1 MMDDPLKRRM
11 FAQPVRA
18 NQPMGILASSPQL
31 MNAVQGYAN
40 GGAVK
45 GYQAGGYEVG
55 QSIPLNQIY
64 GSNIQ
69 PLSFDSPLYKGIGGP
84 KRKQQAI
91 ENRRLS
97 ELEKLKKSGFD
108 DTQPTIS
115 INEAQKS
122 PSFFQTPEPAV
133 EKIQKKKSSVVEVDD
148 LDKDKSGKVKPT
160 VSENAQIQEPGAVI
174 NETNE
179 KLTQTDKELKDNIPK
194 GKNLGSKPKPDFV
207 TEAAN
212 TFEKHKEKLGQVDA
226 RYTADETK
234 RTNYMK
240 KIEDLMEEEEDEID
254 LNSVDEKAREVL
266 GLKEGEYDDDKVTAF
281 WMSLIKGGLATAAG
295 ESANALTN
303 VAKGLMFGV
312 DSYGKDMNRI
322 TLQEREDRQ
331 NLAKMRYNLIKDEKA
346 AKTAERTLRIQGY
359 GELAK
364 IEENKFQFR
373 TELEYKT
380 ERNKILDEMAYA
392 KLDLTAAQTL
402 HTMKLAG
409 KTYDLKIEELALN
422 KQKQDDYVRLTEKQ
436 LTQQLKDKQST
447 KEIKNIYALGADY
460 ATYEDG
466 QFSFTEKGKAMLIAA
481 TASKTKF
488 TDLVTTAKAIGA
500 NKVIEGYKYETSDK
514 AEDAY
519 YYYEG
524 VVKPQLKKLDEL
536 SKKLSGGIDAAEYDR
551 RKQALM
557 KQFAKDTGGV
567 FDGSTGGG
575 STGGN
580 YRKMPQAVIEK
591 NFNEGD
597 TFTSNGIKYIVGPN
611 NTYTEAN

>member
-1 MMDDPLKRRM
+1 M
-11 FAQPVRA
+11 FAQQITNQYSQAR
-18 NQPMGILASSPQL
+18 QPMGILASSPQL

-45 GYQAGGYEVG
+45 GYNLGGYEVG

-69 PLSFDSPLYKGIGGP
+69 PLNFDSPLYKGIGGQ

-108 DTQPTIS
+108 DTQPTIG

-133 EKIQKKKSSVVEVDD
+133 EKVQKKKPSVVEVDD
-148 LDKDKSGKVKPT
+148 LDKDKSGKVQPT
-160 VSENAQIQEPGAVI
+160 VGEKAQIQEPGAVI

-179 KLTQTDKELKDNIPK
+179 KLTQTKTEKEIEDTKE
-194 GKNLGSKPKPDFV
+194 KPKEDEAKPNVV

-212 TFEKHKEKLGQVDA
+212 TFEKHRKKLGQVDA

-234 RTNYMK
+234 RTDYMK

-266 GLKEGEYDDDKVTAF
+266 GLKEGEKYDEDRVTAF

-380 ERNKILDEMAYA
+380 ARNKILDEMAYA

-402 HTMKLAG
+402 HSMKLAG

-422 KQKQDDYVRLTEKQ
+422 KKKQDDYVRLTEKQ

-466 QFSFTEKGKAMLIAA
+466 QFSFTDKGKAMLIAA

-551 RKQALM
+551 RKQVLM
-557 KQFAKDTGGV
+557 EQFAKDTGGV
-567 FDGSTGGG
+567 LGGSTG
-575 STGGN
+575 GGN
-580 YRKMPQAVIEK
+580 YRKMPQAVIDK

-597 TFTSNGIKYIVGPN
+597 TFTSNGIKYIVGSN

>member
-1 MMDDPLKRRM
+1 MDDPLKRKM
-11 FAQPVRA
+11 FAQQITNQYNQAR
-18 NQPMGILASSPQL
+18 QPMGILASSPQL

-45 GYQAGGYEVG
+45 GYKVGGYEVG
-55 QSIPLNQIY
+55 QSMPLNQIY

-69 PLSFDSPLYKGIGGP
+69 PLNFDSPLYKGIGGQ
-84 KRKQQAI
+84 KRKQQDI
-91 ENRRLS
+91 EKRRLS

-115 INEAQKS
+115 IDEVKKS
-122 PSFFQTPEPAV
+122 PNFFQTPEPAV
-133 EKIQKKKSSVVEVDD
+133 ENVEKKKTSVVEPDD
-148 LDKDKSGKVKPT
+148 FNKDKSGKVQPT
-160 VSENAQIQEPGAVI
+160 VGEKAQIQEPGVVI
-174 NETNE
+174 NETN
-179 KLTQTDKELKDNIPK
+179 KKITQTQKEVDDTKVKQDTK
-194 GKNLGSKPKPDFV
+194 TKPDVV

-212 TFEKHKEKLGQVDA
+212 TFEKHKQKLGQVDA

-254 LNSVDEKAREVL
+254 LNAVDKKAREVL

-331 NLAKMRYNLIKDEKA
+331 NLAKMRYDLIKDEKA

-380 ERNKILDEMAYA
+380 ARNKILDEMAYA

-402 HTMKLAG
+402 HSMKLEG

-436 LTQQLKDKQST
+436 LTQQLKDKQAT

-466 QFSFTEKGKAMLIAA
+466 QFTFTDKGKAMLIAA
-481 TASKTKF
+481 TTSKTKF
-488 TDLVTTAKAIGA
+488 TDLVTTAKAVA
-500 NKVIEGYKYETSDK
+500 TNKKIKGYSYDTVDK

-524 VVKPQLKKLDEL
+524 ITKPALEALTKTTKDRL
-536 SKKLSGGIDAAEYDR
+536 GGIDNNEYRAQEKIILD
-551 RKQALM
+551 
-557 KQFAKDTGGV
+557 QFAKDTGGTL
-567 FDGSTGGG
+567 DKTTGGG
-575 STGGN
+575 T
-580 YRKMPQAVIEK
+580 YRKMPPELIEK

-597 TFTSNGIKYIVGPN
+597 TFTSMGKKYIVGPN
-611 NTYTEAN
+611 NTFKEAN

>member
-1 MMDDPLKRRM
+1 MMDDPLKRKM
-11 FAQPVRA
+11 FAQQIA
-18 NQPMGILASSPQL
+18 NQYSQARQPMGILASSPQL

-45 GYQAGGYEVG
+45 GYNLGGYE
-55 QSIPLNQIY
+55 S
-64 GSNIQ
+64 
-69 PLSFDSPLYKGIGGP
+69 LSFGDRLVRGEGIL
-84 KRKQQAI
+84 QAQKNVEQDKKI
-91 ENRRLS
+91 KNTGIDDTGVADQTL
-97 ELEKLKKSGFD
+97 LEKLAKQSEKEQIEGKPLSEIEKNIKQSNAIRID
-108 DTQPTIS
+108 DFSKNTTGDVKLSAP
-115 INEAQKS
+115 K
-122 PSFFQTPEPAV
+122 
-133 EKIQKKKSSVVEVDD
+133 VDQ
-148 LDKDKSGKVKPT
+148 
-160 VSENAQIQEPGAVI
+160 NAQIQEPGAVI